1 MFYSRDPFSAALL
14 FKRSEVQTKIR
25 QSPVQYLDSIADPI
39 VQSLIQYA
47 YGNIFMEEL
56 IEDLEGD
63 FDLLFFFK
71 TLESFLR
78 NRERL
83 SKALTGEVQDTFARD

>member
-1 MFYSRDPFSAALL
+1 MGKLVNHDRAV
-14 FKRSEVQTKIR
+14 E
-25 QSPVQYLDSIADPI
+25 YLDGIADPI

-47 YGNIFMEEL
+47 YGQIFMEDL
-56 IEDLEGD
+56 IDELEGD

-71 TLESFLR
+71 SLEATLR

-83 SKALTGEVQDTFARD
+83 AKALAGEIQDTFARD